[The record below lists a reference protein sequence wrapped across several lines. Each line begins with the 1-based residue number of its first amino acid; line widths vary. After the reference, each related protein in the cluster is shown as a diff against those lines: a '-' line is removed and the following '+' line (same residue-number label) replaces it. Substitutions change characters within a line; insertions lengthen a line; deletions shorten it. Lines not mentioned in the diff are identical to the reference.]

1 MSSNQ
6 SNLLTV
12 HSKYVCENSFEELVD
27 ILNYYLSQFRPTN
40 NKNYNYIPNRS
51 NLSNKKRYNFVFN
64 QIKRCIYSRFSDL
77 CNDDFISF
85 QKYLELINNYA
96 QNICNNSIDYWRHFT
111 DNKKY
116 KIYNVNIDKEVKNIR
131 YGTNTKNSRNFKVLT
146 HISVIYSLMKL
157 LFLIEKLYEK
167 DIDPNDIQIIF
178 SYKEYRYINY
188 NSIFK
193 NCNKPPQL
201 NDVNKQLFGLMKSIY
216 DIYYGTYVYSI
227 RLNGNYVVNT
237 NNNLFLK
244 KWPQSSNNINN
255 NNRFNYTKI
264 NFIIALKKYY
274 FFGCEEYFEGNNIQ
288 EKINKL
294 SYHYISNANNKRR
307 YLVPKLKSNSH
318 NYSSNSKMKKVCPE
332 NQVSHFLE
340 LFYPTE
346 RTRLY
351 TYIKNNQ
358 DLKDY
363 LFYIFLNNTKNY
375 IHSF

>member
-6 SNLLTV
+6 SNLLTI

-27 ILNYYLSQFRPTN
+27 ILNYYLSQFRPTDN

-51 NLSNKKRYNFVFN
+51 NLSNRERYNFVFN

-96 QNICNNSIDYWRHFT
+96 QNICTNTIDYWRHFT
-111 DNKKY
+111 NQV
-116 KIYNVNIDKEVKNIR
+116 YNLNIENEIKNIR
-131 YGTNTKNSRNFKVLT
+131 YSTNIKNSRNFKVLT

-157 LFLIEKLYEK
+157 LFLLEKIYEK
-167 DIDPNDIQIIF
+167 GVNPDDIQIVF
-178 SYKEYRYINY
+178 LHKEYRNINY
-188 NSIFK
+188 NGIFK
-193 NCNKPPQL
+193 NFNKLPKT
-201 NDVNKQLFGLMKSIY
+201 NDVNKQLFALMKSIY

-227 RLNGNYVVNT
+227 RLYNNEIAST

-244 KWPQSSNNINN
+244 LLSKNNNITN
-255 NNRFNYTKI
+255 NNRFNYVRIHLGT
-264 NFIIALKKYY
+264 NLKGY
-274 FFGCEEYFEGNNIQ
+274 FFKCDEFMGNNIQ

-294 SYHYISNANNKRR
+294 SYQYISNANNKRR

-318 NYSSNSKMKKVCPE
+318 NYNSKMKKVCPE
-332 NQVSHFLE
+332 NQVRHFLE

-346 RTRLY
+346 QSRLY
-351 TYIKNNQ
+351 DYIKNNQ

-363 LFYIFLNNTKNY
+363 LFYIFLNNTIANVKNY